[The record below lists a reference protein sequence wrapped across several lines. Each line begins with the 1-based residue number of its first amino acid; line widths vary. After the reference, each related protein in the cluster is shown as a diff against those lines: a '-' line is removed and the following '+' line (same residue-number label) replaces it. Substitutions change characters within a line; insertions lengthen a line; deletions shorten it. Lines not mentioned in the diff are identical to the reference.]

1 MSTGTAYAAAM
12 FQAGAFATITNE
24 RDEILLCHRRDL
36 DLWNFPG
43 GGVEPGESPCEAV
56 VREVREETGVDA
68 DVVRLASV
76 SWKPRR
82 KEFLFQFVCRIV
94 AGELCTTDES
104 DAFQYFPLEELP
116 ERLSPAVR
124 HRILAWSRSP
134 EETVLIIDDGPSGRE
149 FLEQIELG

>member
-1 MSTGTAYAAAM
+1 M
-12 FQAGAFATITNE
+12 FRAGAFATITNE

-36 DLWNFPG
+36 DLWNLPG
-43 GGVEPGESPCEAV
+43 GSVEAGESPCEAV
-56 VREVREETGVDA
+56 VREVREETGVEA

-94 AGELCTTDES
+94 AGELCTTEES

-116 ERLSPAVR
+116 ERLSPAAR
-124 HRILAWSRSP
+124 HRILACSRSR
-134 EETVLIIDDGPSGRE
+134 ENTILIIDDGPSGRE
-149 FLEQIELG
+149 FLEQLELG